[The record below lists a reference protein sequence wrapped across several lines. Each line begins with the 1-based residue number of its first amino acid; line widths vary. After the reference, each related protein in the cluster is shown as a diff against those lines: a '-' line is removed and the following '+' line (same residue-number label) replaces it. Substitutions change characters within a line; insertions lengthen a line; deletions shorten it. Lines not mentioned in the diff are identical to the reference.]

1 MKFDVI
7 SSGSKGN
14 ATLVFSHNTCILL
27 DFGIPKRRIDN
38 ALKGYGMGFNDIQ
51 GVFITH
57 DHSDHASNAY
67 CAPREKLYASSQTL
81 PKLDGTIAA
90 DHLLLPMKSVSVAGF
105 SILPIPLSHD
115 AKNTVGF
122 VVNDGHESLAYITD
136 TGFIAEKLF
145 PAIKGET
152 YYIFESNHDPEMLF
166 NSGRP
171 DYLIRRIISDKGH
184 LNNADSAYYLAN
196 LITDNTKEIVLAH
209 LSDDCNTPEKATS
222 TYERV
227 MQTQLGYVPD
237 ILLKTAS
244 DSHETKGG
252 DEL

>member
-1 MKFDVI
+1 M
-7 SSGSKGN
+7 
-14 ATLVFSHNTCILL
+14 L
-27 DFGIPKRRIDN
+27 P
-38 ALKGYGMGFNDIQ
+38 
-51 GVFITH
+51 
-57 DHSDHASNAY
+57 
-67 CAPREKLYASSQTL
+67 PRPC

-171 DYLIRRIISDKGH
+171 DYLIRPHH
-184 LNNADSAYYLAN
+184 LRQRPSQQCRQRL
-196 LITDNTKEIVLAH
+196 
-209 LSDDCNTPEKATS
+209 LSG
-222 TYERV
+222 
-227 MQTQLGYVPD
+227 Q
-237 ILLKTAS
+237 
-244 DSHETKGG
+244 SHHRQHQG
-252 DEL
+252 DRPRPSQ